1 MILQAV
7 VLAMAIPPVLHSQ
20 PYRWIIRKL
29 KLDRPPMTC
38 ATCLGF
44 WIGLAAGIAM
54 GMNPICIFL
63 GAGMTALLSNEAD
76 KIHTRLF

>member
-7 VLAMAIPPVLHSQ
+7 ILAMAIPPVLHSQ

-29 KLDRPPMTC
+29 RMDRPPMTC
-38 ATCLGF
+38 STCLGF
-44 WIGLAAGIAM
+44 WIALIAGIAT
-54 GMNPICIFL
+54 GMSPMNICL
-63 GAGMTALLSNEAD
+63 GAGMTAWLSNEAD